1 MAKKS
6 LKEWQELRR
15 KLLENYYFYRDA
27 CEIDGVAVWPK
38 NMAKFVGVTERI
50 AEYWLKGT
58 RTPSLKHL
66 AQLNKYYEH
75 LDPMPELPEESNEYL
90 AKMLERAAGTL
101 KSLKEEL

>member
-1 MAKKS
+1 MAKKK

-15 KLLENYYFYRDA
+15 KLLENYFFYRDA

-38 NMAKFVGVTERI
+38 NMAKFMGVSERI

-58 RTPSLKHL
+58 RTPSSRHL
-66 AQLNKYYEH
+66 AKLKKYYEC
-75 LDPMPELPEESNEYL
+75 LDPLPELPEESKEYL
-90 AKMLERAAGTL
+90 AKMLDMAARTL